1 MSKISPFD
9 FINNICQSKD
19 DLIVDTDTEKQYNPY
34 LINRG
39 LSFGADTI
47 IYANE
52 MNSRPHIE
60 KKLQYDFLR
69 TAMPKK
75 KRYNKWIKA
84 DNDENI
90 ELVSEYYG
98 YSMER
103 AKEALSLL
111 NDDNLEYIRQ
121 KLFKGGKI

>member
-1 MSKISPFD
+1 MAKLSPFD

-19 DLIVDTDTEKQYNPY
+19 DIIIDSDTEKQYNTY

-69 TAMPKK
+69 TAIPKK

-84 DNDENI
+84 EQDENI

-111 NDDNLEYIRQ
+111 TPENIEYIKKRM
-121 KLFKGGKI
+121 FKGGRV

>member
-19 DLIVDTDTEKQYNPY
+19 DLIIDSDSEKQYNPY

>member
-1 MSKISPFD
+1 MSKITPFD

-19 DLIVDTDTEKQYNPY
+19 DLIVDSDSEKQYNPY

>member
-1 MSKISPFD
+1 MSKITPFD

-19 DLIVDTDTEKQYNPY
+19 DLIVDSDSEKQYNPY

-111 NDDNLEYIRQ
+111 TEDNLEYIRQ

>member
-1 MSKISPFD
+1 MAKLSPFD
-9 FINNICQSKD
+9 FINNICQSHD
-19 DLIVDTDTEKQYNPY
+19 DIVVDSDTEKQYNTY

-69 TAMPKK
+69 TAIPKK

-84 DNDENI
+84 EQDENI

-111 NDDNLEYIRQ
+111 TPENIEYIKKRM
-121 KLFKGGKI
+121 FKGGRV

>member
-1 MSKISPFD
+1 MSKITPFD

-19 DLIVDTDTEKQYNPY
+19 DLIVDSDSEKQYNPY

-111 NDDNLEYIRQ
+111 TEDNLEYIRQ
-121 KLFKGGKI
+121 KLFRGGKI

>member
-1 MSKISPFD
+1 MAKLSPFD

-19 DLIVDTDTEKQYNPY
+19 DIIIDSDTEKQYNTY
-34 LINRG
+34 LVNRG

-69 TAMPKK
+69 TAIPKK

-84 DNDENI
+84 EQDENI

-111 NDDNLEYIRQ
+111 TPENIEYIKKR
-121 KLFKGGKI
+121 LFKGGRV

>member
-1 MSKISPFD
+1 MAKLSPFD

-19 DLIVDTDTEKQYNPY
+19 DIIIDSDTEKQYNTY

-69 TAMPKK
+69 TAIPKK

-84 DNDENI
+84 EQDENI

-111 NDDNLEYIRQ
+111 TPENIEYIKKR
-121 KLFKGGKI
+121 LFKGGRV